1 MNNSAK
7 LNFCLDLQ
15 GRIGDTLLG
24 VSPNNSNVPV
34 VLWFKGQTTT
44 TDLLYMVDVFNATAP
59 PSSVFYVPSIC
70 GPVSKKPQMQ
80 FHQSDTQL
88 PQMIMPPFMFDPT
101 GKVYKSMVSLF

>member
-7 LNFCLDLQ
+7 LSFCLDLQ
-15 GRIGDTLLG
+15 GRIGDILLG
-24 VSPNNSNVPV
+24 VSPNDSNVPV

-44 TDLLYMVDVFNATAP
+44 TDVLYMVDAFTTAAP
-59 PSSVFYVPSIC
+59 PSVFNVPSIC

-80 FHQSDTQL
+80 FHQSDTQFS
-88 PQMIMPPFMFDPT
+88 QMIMPPFMFDPT